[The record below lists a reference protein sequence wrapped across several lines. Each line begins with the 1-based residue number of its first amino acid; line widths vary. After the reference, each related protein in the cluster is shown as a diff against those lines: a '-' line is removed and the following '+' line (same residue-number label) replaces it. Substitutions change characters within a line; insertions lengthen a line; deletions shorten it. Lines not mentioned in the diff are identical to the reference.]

1 MVQVLAVEVME
12 VLVVVEVCVDGASAS
27 GIKFRKFE
35 AELRDVRE
43 HEIQPNS

>member
-27 GIKFRKFE
+27 GIGVSV
-35 AELRDVRE
+35 LLVLLYL
-43 HEIQPNS
+43 